1 MNLILGAQQRKW
13 RKKEKRKNFTELI
26 EYLRSTYAMEEE
38 RKKLVKE
45 LTSDDE
51 KTTEEQKEGEV
62 LEPL

>member
-1 MNLILGAQQRKW
+1 M
-13 RKKEKRKNFTELI
+13 EK
-26 EYLRSTYAMEEE
+26 E
-38 RKKLVKE
+38 RKK

>member
-1 MNLILGAQQRKW
+1 
-13 RKKEKRKNFTELI
+13 
-26 EYLRSTYAMEEE
+26 MEEE

-51 KTTEEQKEGEV
+51 KTTKEQKEGEV

>member
-1 MNLILGAQQRKW
+1 LN
-13 RKKEKRKNFTELI
+13 T
-26 EYLRSTYAMEEE
+26 YLRSTYAMEEE
-38 RKKLVKE
+38 RKK